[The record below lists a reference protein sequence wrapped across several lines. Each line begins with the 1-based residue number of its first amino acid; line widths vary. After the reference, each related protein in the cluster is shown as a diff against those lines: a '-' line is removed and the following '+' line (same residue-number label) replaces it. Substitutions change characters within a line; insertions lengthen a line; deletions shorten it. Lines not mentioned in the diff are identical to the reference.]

1 MNTEDKQN
9 LYARYACTVVLAI
22 LTLFFIT
29 IIIRTFTRQI
39 LIKQLK
45 IKNEFTDLVLFDVK
59 NMNNMD
65 NENKASGQIDWEAL
79 YPFKAGQEDKKVDT
93 ANTKKVVVVDRY
105 KEIIQSIKKKF
116 TSSTTNYLIGYQKF
130 IELANKYEDIIQWDY
145 ASYAEYNGTIKLK
158 DGHLTSYIERREVGD
173 AADGMILF
181 ADYCNRNGIDFIY
194 VQAPYKISKT
204 QDKKIS
210 GVLDFSNQNAD
221 ALIERLR
228 LANVDVY
235 DLRDTIDAE
244 KLNHHSLFYRTDHHW
259 LAETGFW
266 ASRHIIEY
274 LNQKYGYS
282 IDSSVLSDNQF
293 KNVLYPAWFL
303 GSQGKKVT
311 LAVTK
316 PDDFSL
322 IYPLYNTQM
331 HFSVPD
337 AKIDLDGDFSIIYD
351 MRHVERINYYEK
363 NPYGAYMYGNHAL
376 SQFEN
381 HLSENKIHLLFI
393 HDSFGNS
400 VVPFISL
407 GVKHVDSM
415 DLRHFTGSVISFVE
429 KNKPDAI
436 IVMYNPQEI
445 NKESFDF
452 R

>member
-9 LYARYACTVVLAI
+9 LYARYACTVVIAI
-22 LTLFFIT
+22 LTLFFLT

-45 IKNEFTDLVLFDVK
+45 IRNEFTDIVLFDVE
-59 NMNNMD
+59 NLNNMD
-65 NENKASGQIDWEAL
+65 NENKASGKIDWEAL
-79 YPFKAGQEDKKVDT
+79 YPFQVSKEDKKADT
-93 ANTKKVVVVDRY
+93 SNTKTGLSNRY
-105 KEIIQSIKKKF
+105 KEVVRSIKKKF
-116 TSSTTNYLIGYQKF
+116 TSAATNHLIGYKKF

-145 ASYAEYNGTIKLK
+145 ASYAEYNGTIKLH
-158 DGHLTSYIERREVGD
+158 DGQLTSYIEQREIGD

-181 ADYCNRNGIDFIY
+181 VDYCNRNGIDFIY

-235 DLRDTIDAE
+235 DLRDTIE
-244 KLNHHSLFYRTDHHW
+244 TENLNHHKLFYRTDHHW

-266 ASRHIIEY
+266 ASRHIIGY
-274 LNQKYGYS
+274 LNQKYGYD
-282 IDSSVLSDNQF
+282 IDLSLLSDNQF
-293 KNVLYPAWFL
+293 KRVLYPAWFL

-311 LAVTK
+311 LAVTE

-322 IYPLYNTQM
+322 IYPLYNTRL
-331 HFSVPD
+331 HFYIPD

-351 MRHVERINYYEK
+351 MRHFEKIDYYGR

-381 HLSENKIHLLFI
+381 HLSENKIRLLFI

-400 VVPFISL
+400 VVPFVSL
-407 GVKHVDSM
+407 AVQHVDSI

-429 KNKPDAI
+429 KNKPDII